1 MFQIS
6 RIDCRTE
13 FGVPPPSSRL
23 FEDVQVVYM
32 TIE

>member
-13 FGVPPPSSRL
+13 FGVPSSSRL